1 MTTPALHS
9 AHHPTARARAAGA
22 ALAALGG
29 VGLAVQ
35 GRINGELGLRLHDA
49 VLAALISFSVGSILL
64 LAALPMSPAAREGV
78 RRLLAALRPGVPPA
92 TAPQTP
98 RPRPVRLRSGRRTTA
113 SSRSATR
120 AAAPTMTLRPW
131 QLLGGTCGAFLV
143 TTQGLTVSILGVAVF
158 TVAVVAGQIVSSL
171 PVDRAGLGPGGPQPI
186 TLPRAAGASLAV
198 IAVIIS
204 VSDQGA
210 VADTGGLW
218 WALLPAVAGLGLAW
232 QSAVNGQVRV
242 AAGNVVVPTV
252 VNFLVGTS
260 ALLVAAVVDVV
271 VRGLPASLPG
281 QWWLYTGGTM
291 GIVAIMTAVTAVR
304 MTGVLLLG
312 LSSIAGQLTGAVL
325 LDLFVPAAGA
335 ELTVTRVLG
344 ITLTMAA
351 VGIAA
356 IRVRPR

>member
-1 MTTPALHS
+1 MTTPALSS
-9 AHHPTARARAAGA
+9 AHHPTARLRAAGA

-35 GRINGELGLRLHDA
+35 GRINGQLGHQLHDG
-49 VLAALISFSVGSILL
+49 VLAALISFSVGSVLL
-64 LAALPMSPAAREGV
+64 LAALPILPAARAGV
-78 RRLLAALRPGVPPA
+78 GRLAEALR
-92 TAPQTP
+92 
-98 RPRPVRLRSGRRTTA
+98 
-113 SSRSATR
+113 
-120 AAAPTMTLRPW
+120 TMALRPW

-143 TTQGLTVSILGVAVF
+143 SMQGLTVSILGVAVF

-186 TLPRAAGASLAV
+186 TLPRAVGASLAV
-198 IAVIIS
+198 IAVIVS
-204 VSDQGA
+204 VSDHGA
-210 VADTGGLW
+210 ITDPGGLW
-218 WALLPAVAGLGLAW
+218 WAVLPAVAGLGLAW

-260 ALLVAAVVDVV
+260 ALVVAAVVDVL
-271 VRGLPASLPG
+271 VRGLPESLPTD
-281 QWWLYTGGTM
+281 WWLYTGGTM

-304 MTGVLLLG
+304 WTGVLLLG
-312 LSSIAGQLTGAVL
+312 MSSVAGQLIGALL

-335 ELTVTRVLG
+335 ELSVTSIVG
-344 ITLTMAA
+344 IGLTMAA

-356 IRVRPR
+356 IRVKPR